1 MNKMNNNDN
10 KNNNNKIITAI
21 FESHPN
27 AAGAIETLAA
37 RGIPQS
43 RISLVASD
51 DFDRDSFGV
60 ETHSK
65 LAEGAAIGAGVGGA
79 IGAVVAGLTLV
90 GAVATGGA
98 GLLIAGPL
106 VAALAGAGAGAAGG
120 SVLGGLVGLAIPEHE
135 VKHYEEAVRNGAVLI
150 GVECI
155 NDDERKMTKDIF
167 KQFDAKTVS
176 HA

>member
-1 MNKMNNNDN
+1 MSG
-10 KNNNNKIITAI
+10 KIITGL

-27 AAGAIETLAA
+27 AATAIDTLAA
-37 RGIPQS
+37 KGIPES

-51 DFDRDSFGV
+51 SFDQESFGV

-65 LAEGAAIGAGVGGA
+65 LAEGAAIGAGTGGA

-98 GLLIAGPL
+98 GLLVAGPI

-120 SVLGGLVGLAIPEHE
+120 SILGGLIGLAIPEHE
-135 VKHYEEAVRNGAVLI
+135 VKHYEEAIEKGSVLI

-155 NDDERKMTKDIF
+155 NDGDKKIVKDVFEQF
-167 KQFDAKTVS
+167 KASKIS
-176 HA
+176 RA